1 MERQLLTLLL
11 ILLLS
16 GCQTPEQFSF
26 IKEVP
31 ESGSIEQI
39 SLEEPMQTVEE
50 IIDYENIWDAF
61 IDKSTFS
68 DYQIDALTLNYMNK
82 HLDNPELFTNYLDNS
97 YFFIFY
103 IMQELEKKGLP
114 IEFVLLPF
122 IESSYDP
129 FSISSSGAVGLWQ
142 IMPPTANLLGL
153 QKDWWIEERHDPFKS
168 SLAAINYIDYLYQRF
183 DNNLYFVLIAY
194 NAGPTFTQKAI
205 NQIGRRNAEKNY
217 KQLRL
222 PSQTQNYVPKFLA
235 LLELIK
241 NFEKYGVELPNIPY
255 TPVIDR
261 VSFEQQVEIINF
273 SDFIGE
279 KPELIYLLNA
289 GYTKWAT
296 SPKKPS
302 MFYIPIEKKQ
312 IVIEKGN
319 EFAVSKNINWIS
331 HEVSTGDNL
340 WDLAKKY
347 ETKIQII
354 RDVNQ
359 LERDLLSIDQ
369 ILLITVGNP
378 KNIII
383 PFDSH
388 VVSEGDTLWSLSNK
402 YNVTPKQIMLMND
415 IKNPNEIRIGAKL
428 NIGNKNI
435 YRNIESKKRTILY
448 SVKQGDNLYK
458 ISQLFNVSVESIKR
472 NNSGI
477 TLLKPGQIIKITILA
492 F

>member
-114 IEFVLLPF
+114 IEFALLPF

-261 VSFEQQVEIINF
+261 VSFEPVSYTHLTLPTTLQV
-273 SDFIGE
+273 
-279 KPELIYLLNA
+279 
-289 GYTKWAT
+289 
-296 SPKKPS
+296 
-302 MFYIPIEKKQ
+302 
-312 IVIEKGN
+312 
-319 EFAVSKNINWIS
+319 
-331 HEVSTGDNL
+331 
-340 WDLAKKY
+340 
-347 ETKIQII
+347 
-354 RDVNQ
+354 
-359 LERDLLSIDQ
+359 
-369 ILLITVGNP
+369 
-378 KNIII
+378 
-383 PFDSH
+383 
-388 VVSEGDTLWSLSNK
+388 
-402 YNVTPKQIMLMND
+402 
-415 IKNPNEIRIGAKL
+415 
-428 NIGNKNI
+428 
-435 YRNIESKKRTILY
+435 
-448 SVKQGDNLYK
+448 
-458 ISQLFNVSVESIKR
+458 
-472 NNSGI
+472 
-477 TLLKPGQIIKITILA
+477 
-492 F
+492 

>member
-1 MERQLLTLLL
+1 M
-11 ILLLS
+11 
-16 GCQTPEQFSF
+16 
-26 IKEVP
+26 
-31 ESGSIEQI
+31 
-39 SLEEPMQTVEE
+39 
-50 IIDYENIWDAF
+50 
-61 IDKSTFS
+61 
-68 DYQIDALTLNYMNK
+68 
-82 HLDNPELFTNYLDNS
+82 
-97 YFFIFY
+97 
-103 IMQELEKKGLP
+103 
-114 IEFVLLPF
+114 
-122 IESSYDP
+122 
-129 FSISSSGAVGLWQ
+129 
-142 IMPPTANLLGL
+142 
-153 QKDWWIEERHDPFKS
+153 
-168 SLAAINYIDYLYQRF
+168 
-183 DNNLYFVLIAY
+183 
-194 NAGPTFTQKAI
+194 
-205 NQIGRRNAEKNY
+205 
-217 KQLRL
+217 
-222 PSQTQNYVPKFLA
+222 A

-369 ILLITVGNP
+369 ILLIPVGNP

-388 VVSEGDTLWSLSNK
+388 VVSEGDTLWILSYK
-402 YNVTPKQIMLMND
+402 YNVTP
-415 IKNPNEIRIGAKL
+415 
-428 NIGNKNI
+428 
-435 YRNIESKKRTILY
+435 
-448 SVKQGDNLYK
+448 
-458 ISQLFNVSVESIKR
+458 
-472 NNSGI
+472 
-477 TLLKPGQIIKITILA
+477 
-492 F
+492 